1 MSGMHLGMLSRLA
14 WRESRTAR
22 RRLLLYMSSIS
33 LGVAALVA
41 IDSFATNMQDSVRA
55 QSRALLGGDVAFS
68 SNQKFPA
75 AIDSIFDSLATSGL
89 PVARVTTFGSMGFVA
104 RTGGTRLTQVRAINP
119 LFPLYG
125 DVVTEPADAW
135 ARLRTGPVAVVD
147 PTLLVALDAQV
158 GDTLSIGYAKFEIA
172 GALTSVPGDPG
183 IASAI
188 GPRVFIADT
197 WLGETQLL
205 GFGSRAQYEA
215 FVKLPP
221 GVNSPKWAAPLRP
234 QMLKANVR
242 MRNIVQQE
250 INFTQAIGQ
259 LASFL
264 GLVGLIALLLGG
276 VGVASGVHA
285 FVTRKVDTVAVLRC
299 LGATSTQV
307 LFIYVAQ
314 AAVMGLIG
322 ATFGAVLG
330 VAIQFGLPLIIK
342 DFLPLD
348 VEVALDPVA
357 LGTGLAVGV
366 CVALIFALR
375 PLLALRRVSPLQ
387 ALRRDETAL
396 VRASLRDPATQ
407 LVNLILIASVI
418 LLAIGRA
425 DTVPRGLM
433 FAVGIG
439 TSLVVLYAASW
450 LLSEGARR
458 AVRPSWPY
466 VIRQGVANL
475 HRPAN
480 QTRSVVIALGFGS
493 FLVTTIYLV
502 QANLVQQF
510 DITAAASRGNLVM
523 FDIQDDQRAGVEQA
537 IADGRHALISMTP
550 IITMRVAKVN
560 GNDPAEH
567 ARRSGQGRGSWALR
581 REYRSTFRDSVVVT
595 EKLVAGAW
603 FTKHSATDTLH
614 EVSLEQDLANEQLK
628 VKLGDVITW
637 DVQGVLVNTKVT
649 SLREVDWGRFDPN
662 FFAVF
667 NPEAIRGAP
676 KQWAAVAAV
685 SDEKAIARLQRRVV
699 ERYPNVA
706 SLDVSLVRRTI
717 NDIVNKVSLAVRFLA
732 LFSLGMGVPVLFSA
746 VAATRRDRL
755 RESVLLKVLGAT
767 QQQVLRILF
776 TEYALLGAL
785 GGLCGMGLATVGGWA
800 LVRFVFEAPFQFA
813 FGPAA
818 TIAAAM
824 LGMAVGIGL
833 LTARE
838 VFRETPMAA
847 LREA

>member
-1 MSGMHLGMLSRLA
+1 MKLGMLARLA

-41 IDSFATNMQDSVRA
+41 IDSFASNTRESVRA

-75 AIDSIFDSLATSGL
+75 AVDTLFDSLSTAGVPL
-89 PVARVTTFGSMGFVA
+89 ARVTTFGSMAFVG
-104 RTGGTRLTQVRAINP
+104 RTGGTRLTQVRAINAS
-119 LFPLYG
+119 FPLYG
-125 DVVTEPADAW
+125 DVVTAPDGAW
-135 ARLRTGPVAVVD
+135 ARLRTGQVAVVD

-158 GDTLSIGYAKFEIA
+158 GDSLTIGYAQFEIA
-172 GALTSVPGDPG
+172 GTLTSVPGDPG

-188 GPRVFIADT
+188 GPRVFIDER
-197 WLGETQLL
+197 WLSETQLL

-221 GVNSPKWAAPLRP
+221 GVNSPKWVAPLRP
-234 QMLKANVR
+234 MMLKANVR
-242 MRNIVQQE
+242 TRTVVQQE
-250 INFTQAIGQ
+250 INFTEAIGQ
-259 LASFL
+259 MASFL

-299 LGATSTQV
+299 LGATSSQV
-307 LFIYVAQ
+307 LFIYVIQ
-314 AAVMGLIG
+314 AAAMGFIG
-322 ATFGAVLG
+322 AAFGAVLG
-330 VAIQFGLPLIIK
+330 IAIQFGLPLVVK

-348 VEVALDPVA
+348 VQVSLDPAA

-387 ALRRDETAL
+387 ALRRDDAAL

-407 LVNLILIASVI
+407 LVNVTLIASVI

-439 TSLVVLYAASW
+439 ISLVVLFSAAW

-458 AVRPSWPY
+458 LVRPGWPY
-466 VIRQGVANL
+466 VLRQGVANL
-475 HRPAN
+475 YRPAN

-502 QANLVQQF
+502 QENLVRQF

-523 FDIQDDQRAGVEQA
+523 FDIQDDQREGVERA
-537 IADGRHALISMTP
+537 IVDGKHQVISMTP
-550 IITMRVAKVN
+550 IVTMRIAKIN
-560 GNDPAEH
+560 GVDPQEH
-567 ARRSGQGRGSWALR
+567 ARQSGQGRGSWAYR
-581 REYRSTFRDSVVVT
+581 REYRSTYRDTMVVT
-595 EKLVAGAW
+595 EKLTAGKW
-603 FTKHSATDTLH
+603 FGEHAADDTLH
-614 EVSLEQDLANEQLK
+614 EVSLEQELANENLR
-628 VKLGDVITW
+628 VKIGDVITW
-637 DVQGVLVNTKVT
+637 DVQGVLVSTKVT

-667 NPEAIRGAP
+667 TPSAIRGAP

-685 SDEKAIARLQRRVV
+685 SDESAIAPLQRRIV
-699 ERYPNVA
+699 ERFPNVA
-706 SLDVSLVRRTI
+706 SLDISLVRKTI
-717 NDIVNKVSLAVRFLA
+717 NDIVNKVSLAIRFLA

-755 RESVLLKVLGAT
+755 RESVLLKTLGAT
-767 QQQVLRILF
+767 QRQVLRILF
-776 TEYALLGAL
+776 AEYALLGTL
-785 GGLCGMGLATVGGWA
+785 GGICGMGLATVGGWA
-800 LVRFVFEAPFQFA
+800 LVTFVFEAPFQFA

-818 TIAAAM
+818 TIAAVM

>member
-1 MSGMHLGMLSRLA
+1 MKLGTLARLA

-33 LGVAALVA
+33 LGVSALVA
-41 IDSFATNMQDSVRA
+41 IDSFASNTRESVRA

-75 AIDSIFDSLATSGL
+75 VVDSLFDSLSTAGL
-89 PVARVTTFGSMGFVA
+89 PLARVTTFGSMAFVA
-104 RTGGTRLTQVRAINP
+104 RTGGTRLAQVRAVNAR
-119 LFPLYG
+119 FPLYG
-125 DVVTEPADAW
+125 DVVTAPAGAW
-135 ARLRTGPVAVVD
+135 ARLRSGQVAVVD

-158 GDTLSIGYAKFEIA
+158 GDSLTIGYAKFEIA
-172 GALTSVPGDPG
+172 GTLTSVPGDPG

-188 GPRVFIADT
+188 GPRVIIDAQ
-197 WLGETQLL
+197 WLSETQLL

-215 FVKLPP
+215 FVRLPP
-221 GVNSPKWAAPLRP
+221 GVNSPKWVAPLRP
-234 QMLKANVR
+234 MMLKANVR
-242 MRNIVQQE
+242 TRTVVQQE
-250 INFTQAIGQ
+250 INFTEAIGQ
-259 LASFL
+259 MASFL

-299 LGATSTQV
+299 LGATSSQV
-307 LFIYVAQ
+307 LFIYVIQ
-314 AAVMGLIG
+314 AAAMGFIG
-322 ATFGAVLG
+322 AAMGAVLG
-330 VAIQFGLPLIIK
+330 VAIQFGLPLIVE

-348 VEVALDPVA
+348 VQVSLDPAA

-366 CVALIFALR
+366 CVALVFALR

-387 ALRRDETAL
+387 ALRRDDAAL

-407 LVNLILIASVI
+407 LVNLTLVSSVI

-439 TSLVVLYAASW
+439 VSLVVLYVAAW

-458 AVRPSWPY
+458 LVSARWPY
-466 VIRQGVANL
+466 VVRQGVANL
-475 HRPAN
+475 YRPAN

-502 QANLVQQF
+502 QANLVRQF

-523 FDIQDDQRAGVEQA
+523 FDIQDDQRAGVERA
-537 IADGRHALISMTP
+537 IADGKHQLVSMTP
-550 IITMRVAKVN
+550 IVTMRIAKIN
-560 GNDPAEH
+560 GADPQEH
-567 ARRSGQGRGSWALR
+567 ARQAGQGRGSWAYR
-581 REYRSTFRDSVVVT
+581 REYRSTFRDTMVVT
-595 EKLVAGAW
+595 EKLVSGRWFGA
-603 FTKHSATDTLH
+603 HSVRDTLH
-614 EVSLEQDLANEQLK
+614 EVSLEQELANENLR

-637 DVQGVLVNTKVT
+637 DVQGVLVTTKVT

-667 NPEAIRGAP
+667 SPDAIQGAP

-685 SDEKAIARLQRRVV
+685 GDERAIAPLQRRVV
-699 ERYPNVA
+699 ERFPNIA
-706 SLDVSLVRRTI
+706 SVDISLVRKTI
-717 NDIVNKVSLAVRFLA
+717 NDIVNKVSLAIRFLA

-755 RESVLLKVLGAT
+755 RESVLLKTLGAT
-767 QQQVLRILF
+767 QRQVLRILF
-776 TEYALLGAL
+776 AEYALLGAL
-785 GGLCGMGLATVGGWA
+785 GSACGMGLATVGGWA
-800 LVRFVFEAPFQFA
+800 LVTFVFEAPFQFA
-813 FGPAA
+813 FGPALA
-818 TIAAAM
+818 IASVM

>member
-1 MSGMHLGMLSRLA
+1 MKLGMLSRLA

-68 SNQKFPA
+68 ANQKFPA
-75 AIDSIFDSLATSGL
+75 AVDSIFDSLATSGL
-89 PVARVTTFGSMGFVA
+89 PIARVTTFGSMAFVG

-119 LFPLYG
+119 RFPLYG
-125 DVVTEPADAW
+125 DVVTEPAGAW
-135 ARLRTGPVAVVD
+135 ARLRTGQVAVVD

-197 WLGETQLL
+197 WLSETQLL

-215 FVKLPP
+215 FVRLPP

-234 QMLKANVR
+234 KMLKANVR
-242 MRNIVQQE
+242 MRTVVQSE
-250 INFTQAIGQ
+250 INFTEAIGQ

-307 LFIYVAQ
+307 LFIYVVQ
-314 AAVMGLIG
+314 AAAMGLLG
-322 ATFGAVLG
+322 AAFGALLG
-330 VAIQFGLPLIIK
+330 VAIQFGLPLVVK

-348 VEVALDPVA
+348 VEVALDPAA
-357 LGTGLAVGV
+357 LATGLAVGV

-387 ALRRDETAL
+387 ALRRDDAAL

-407 LVNLILIASVI
+407 LVNVTLIASVI
-418 LLAIGRA
+418 LLAIARA

-439 TSLVVLYAASW
+439 TSLVVLYTAAW

-458 AVRPSWPY
+458 VVRPTWAY
-466 VIRQGVANL
+466 VLRQGVANL
-475 HRPAN
+475 YRPAN

-502 QANLVQQF
+502 QANLVRQF

-537 IADGRHALISMTP
+537 ITEGRHALISMTP
-550 IITMRVAKVN
+550 IVTMRVKKIN
-560 GNDPAEH
+560 GVDPVEH
-567 ARRSGQGRGSWALR
+567 ARVSGQGRGSWAFR
-581 REYRSTFRDSVVVT
+581 REYRSTFRDTTVVT

-603 FTKHSATDTLH
+603 FGAHAAGDSLH
-614 EVSLEQDLANEQLK
+614 EVSLEQELANDQLK

-667 NPEAIRGAP
+667 NPAAIRAAP

-685 SDEKAIARLQRRVV
+685 ADEKAIARLQRRVV

-717 NDIVNKVSLAVRFLA
+717 NDIVNKVALAVRFLA
-732 LFSLGMGVPVLFSA
+732 LFSLAMGVPVLFSA

-755 RESVLLKVLGAT
+755 RESVLLKTLGAT
-767 QQQVLRILF
+767 QRQVLQILF
-776 TEYALLGAL
+776 TEYALLGTL

-818 TIAAAM
+818 AIAAAM
-824 LGMAVGIGL
+824 LTMAVGIGL

-847 LREA
+847 LREV

>member
-1 MSGMHLGMLSRLA
+1 MLSRLA

-41 IDSFATNMQDSVRA
+41 IDSFASNTQDSVRA
-55 QSRALLGGDVAFS
+55 QSRALLGGDVAFN

-75 AIDSIFDSLATSGL
+75 AIDSLFDSLSTSGL
-89 PVARVTTFGSMGFVA
+89 AVARVTTFGSMAFVA
-104 RTGGTRLTQVRAINP
+104 RTGGTRLTQVRGISAQY
-119 LFPLYG
+119 PLYG
-125 DVVTEPADAW
+125 EVVTEPAGAW
-135 ARLRTGPVAVVD
+135 ARLRTEQAAVVD
-147 PTLLVALDAQV
+147 PTLLIALDARV
-158 GDTLSIGYAKFEIA
+158 GDTLTIGYATFEII
-172 GALTSVPGDPG
+172 GAVTSISGDPG

-188 GPRVFIADT
+188 GPRVFIADK
-197 WLGETQLL
+197 WLSETQLL
-205 GFGSRAQYEA
+205 GFGSRAGYEA
-215 FVKLPP
+215 FVRLPA
-221 GVNSPKWAAPLRP
+221 GVNSPKWSAPLRP
-234 QMLKANVR
+234 KMLKANVR
-242 MRNIVQQE
+242 MRTVVQQE
-250 INFTQAIGQ
+250 INFTEAIGQ
-259 LASFL
+259 MASFL

-299 LGATSTQV
+299 LGATSSQV
-307 LFIYVAQ
+307 LFIYVMQ
-314 AAVMGLIG
+314 AAVMGFVG
-322 ATFGAVLG
+322 AAFGAVLG
-330 VAIQFGLPLIIK
+330 VAIQYGLPVLVK

-348 VEVALDPVA
+348 VTVALDPKA
-357 LGTGLAVGV
+357 LGTGLVIGV

-387 ALRRDETAL
+387 ALRRDSAAL
-396 VRASLRDPATQ
+396 ERASLRDPATQ
-407 LVNLILIASVI
+407 LVNLTLVTSVI

-439 TSLVVLYAASW
+439 ISLVVLYSAAW

-458 AVRPSWPY
+458 LVRPGWPY
-466 VIRQGVANL
+466 VLRQGVANL
-475 HRPAN
+475 YRPAN

-502 QANLVQQF
+502 QLNLVRQF

-523 FDIQDDQRAGVEQA
+523 FDIQDDQRAGVEG
-537 IADGRHALISMTP
+537 IIRDGKHQLISMTP
-550 IITMRVAKVN
+550 IVTMRIAKIN
-560 GNDPAEH
+560 GADPTEH
-567 ARRSGQGRGSWALR
+567 ARTSGQGRGSWAFR
-581 REYRSTFRDSVVVT
+581 REYRSTFRDTMVVT
-595 EKLVAGAW
+595 EKLVSGKWFGAHAAG
-603 FTKHSATDTLH
+603 DTLH
-614 EVSLEQDLANEQLK
+614 EVSLEQDLANENLK
-628 VKLGDVITW
+628 VKLGDIITW
-637 DVQGVLVNTKVT
+637 DVQGVLVNTRVT

-667 NPEAIRGAP
+667 NPAAISGAP

-685 SDEKAIARLQRRVV
+685 ADEKVMPLLQRQVV

-706 SLDVSLVRRTI
+706 SLDISLVRRTI

-732 LFSLGMGVPVLFSA
+732 LFSFGMGVPVLFSA

-755 RESVLLKVLGAT
+755 RESVLLKTLGAT
-767 QQQVLRILF
+767 QRQVLRILF
-776 TEYALLGAL
+776 TEYALLGGL
-785 GGLCGMGLATVGGWA
+785 GALCGMGLATLGGWA

-813 FGPAA
+813 TGPAA
-818 TIAAAM
+818 AIATAM

>member
-33 LGVAALVA
+33 LGVSALVA
-41 IDSFATNMQDSVRA
+41 IDSFATNTQDSIRT
-55 QSRALLGGDVAFS
+55 QSRALLGGDVAFN

-75 AIDSIFDSLATSGL
+75 GIDSLFDSLATTGV
-89 PVARVTTFGSMGFVA
+89 PVARVTTFGSMAFVG
-104 RTGGTRLTQVRAINP
+104 RTGGTRLTQVRAVSP
-119 LFPLYG
+119 RFPLYG
-125 DVVTEPADAW
+125 DVVTEPAGAW
-135 ARLRTGPVAVVD
+135 ARLRTGQVTVVD
-147 PTLLVALDAQV
+147 PTLLVALDAKV
-158 GDTLSIGYAKFEIA
+158 GDTLTIGYAKFEII
-172 GALTSVPGDPG
+172 GSLTSVPGDPG

-215 FVKLPP
+215 FVKLPAN
-221 GVNSPKWAAPLRP
+221 VNSPKWSAPLRP
-234 QMLKANVR
+234 KMLKANVR
-242 MRNIVQQE
+242 MRTVVQE
-250 INFTQAIGQ
+250 EMNRTQAIGQ

-299 LGATSTQV
+299 LGATSSQV
-307 LFIYVAQ
+307 LFIYVIQ
-314 AAVMGLIG
+314 AAAMGLLGAGIG
-322 ATFGAVLG
+322 ALLG
-330 VAIQFGLPLIIK
+330 VGIQFLLPHLVK

-348 VEVALDPVA
+348 VQVALDPAA

-387 ALRRDETAL
+387 ALRRDDAAL

-407 LVNLILIASVI
+407 LVNVTLLASVI

-425 DTVPRGLM
+425 DSVPRGLM

-439 TSLVVLYAASW
+439 ISLVVLYIAAL

-458 AVRPSWPY
+458 VVRPSWTY
-466 VIRQGVANL
+466 VVRQGVANL
-475 HRPAN
+475 YRPAN

-502 QANLVQQF
+502 QTNLVKQF

-523 FDIQDDQRAGVEQA
+523 FDIQDDQRAGVQQA
-537 IADGRHALISMTP
+537 ISDGRHALISITP
-550 IITMRVAKVN
+550 IVTMRIAALN
-560 GNDPAEH
+560 GQDINEH
-567 ARRSGQGRGSWALR
+567 ARRVGQGRGSWALR
-581 REYRSTFRDSVVVT
+581 REYRSTFRDTMVVT
-595 EKLVAGAW
+595 EKLIAGKW
-603 FTKHSATDTLH
+603 FGPHKAGDTLQ
-614 EVSLEQDLANEQLK
+614 EVSLERDLANDQLK
-628 VKLGDVITW
+628 VKLGDIITW

-667 NPEAIRGAP
+667 NTAAISGAP
-676 KQWAAVAAV
+676 KQWAAVIAV
-685 SDEKAIARLQRRVV
+685 KNEKAIAPLQRKVV
-699 ERYPNVA
+699 EHFPNVS
-706 SLDVSLVRRTI
+706 SLDISLVRRTI
-717 NDIVNKVSLAVRFLA
+717 NDIINKVSLAVRFLA
-732 LFSLGMGVPVLFSA
+732 LFCLAMGVPVLFSA

-755 RESVLLKVLGAT
+755 RESVLLKTLGAT
-767 QQQVLRILF
+767 QRQVLRILF

-785 GGLCGMGLATVGGWA
+785 GGACGMGLSTLGGWA
-800 LVRFVFEAPFQFA
+800 LVRFVFEAPFHFA

-818 TIAAAM
+818 AIAGAM
-824 LGMAVGIGL
+824 LAMAVGIGL

-847 LREA
+847 LREV